1 MDTISSR
8 ENNNIVPL
16 VGVVAGVLALA
27 LSIFALV
34 KVSSVKTMVVAQQEK
49 VDKIDQ
55 IESQVSAASASA
67 DKANNDI
74 RKLTSQTQD
83 AVNQIGTMIGDI
95 RTAVTKLEESAKK
108 PAKAAAGKG
117 EKGEPAVAGPGEYL
131 VKKGDSGMSIA
142 RANGASLADLQA
154 VNPGVN
160 WNKLAVGQ
168 KIKLPAKK
176 Q

>member
-34 KVSSVKTMVVAQQEK
+34 KVSSANKTLAAHEEK
-49 VDKIDQ
+49 VQKIDQ
-55 IESQVSAASASA
+55 IESQVGAASAAA

-95 RTAVTKLEESAKK
+95 RTAVTKLEEGAKK
-108 PAKAAAGKG
+108 PAAAKG
-117 EKGEPAVAGPGEYL
+117 AKGEPAVAGPGEYL

-142 RANGASLADLQA
+142 KGNGVSLADLQT
-154 VNPGVN
+154 VNPNVN
-160 WNKLAVGQ
+160 WHKLAVGQ

-176 Q
+176 

>member
-34 KVSSVKTMVVAQQEK
+34 KVSSANKTLAAHQEK

-55 IESQVSAASASA
+55 IESQVGAASASA

-74 RKLTSQTQD
+74 RKLSSQTQD

-108 PAKAAAGKG
+108 PAAKAGAKGAA
-117 EKGEPAVAGPGEYL
+117 GEPAVAGPGEYL

-142 RANGASLADLQA
+142 KANGASLADLQA

-160 WNKLAVGQ
+160 WHKLAVGQ

-176 Q
+176 